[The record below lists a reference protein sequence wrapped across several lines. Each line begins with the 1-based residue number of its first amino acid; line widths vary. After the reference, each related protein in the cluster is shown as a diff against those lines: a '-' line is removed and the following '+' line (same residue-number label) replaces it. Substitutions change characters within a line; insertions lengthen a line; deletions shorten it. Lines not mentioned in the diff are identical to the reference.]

1 MRLIPIIQKVGCF
14 LHRNTGVEPT
24 FMGRE
29 PYELAAKI
37 PETGGFHSL
46 VKKMDADRSMI
57 DIPRPYIPVA
67 LGEGEG
73 KKNVRLFLRPHH
85 E

>member
-1 MRLIPIIQKVGCF
+1 
-14 LHRNTGVEPT
+14 
-24 FMGRE
+24 MGRE

-37 PETGGFHSL
+37 PEAGGFHSL